1 MTDEPA
7 PTAPYEFSRR
17 HMIMGATMLGV
28 AGLAYARMPQNITPP
43 IAIKAFN
50 DMVPRSIGLWS
61 MDANSEFVLPPPD
74 SLSERLYDNL
84 ITRAY
89 VKPDEPPVLMLIAYN
104 NRQDGILQLHRPEIC
119 YPVAGFKLT
128 ETRIVDVA
136 TSQNRILKARSFT
149 ASAVTRTEHVL
160 YWTRLGSYMPTSWVD
175 QRVAVIKE
183 NLNGIEPDGLM
194 VRLSVVSDDA
204 ARSLETMTRFVADF
218 NQSLKPAPR
227 QLLFG
232 K

>member
-7 PTAPYEFSRR
+7 PTIPYEFSRR

-50 DMVPRSIGLWS
+50 DMVPRSIGSWS

-119 YPVAGFKLT
+119 YPVAGFRLT